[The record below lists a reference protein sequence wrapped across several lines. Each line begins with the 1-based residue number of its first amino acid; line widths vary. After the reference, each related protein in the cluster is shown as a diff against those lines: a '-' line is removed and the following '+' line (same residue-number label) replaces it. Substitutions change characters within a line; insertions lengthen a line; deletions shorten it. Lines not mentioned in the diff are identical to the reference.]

1 MTRLCD
7 IVISSLALTILLPF
21 LIPICIILRLTGE
34 GEVFY
39 KQERIGQNGVPF
51 SLIKFATMMKES
63 PQLGAG
69 AFTITDDPRILPLGR
84 ILRKTKINELPQI
97 INILIGDMSIVGPR
111 PLMQKQFRFY
121 EEDARIKIFSRRPGL
136 TGIGS
141 LVFRDEERFFDGS
154 SNPEEIYRTKI
165 SPAKEILELWY
176 AENSNLALYFFLIF
190 MTALAVMFPRLEVSF
205 ILSGDIRKQLNEI
218 LG

>member
-121 EEDARIKIFSRRPGL
+121 EEDARRKIFSRRPGL

>member
-1 MTRLCD
+1 VTRLCD

-51 SLIKFATMMKES
+51 SLIKFATMMKAS

-121 EEDARIKIFSRRPGL
+121 EEDARRKIFSRRPGL

>member
-51 SLIKFATMMKES
+51 SLIKFATMMKAS

-121 EEDARIKIFSRRPGL
+121 EEDARRKIFSRRPGL

>member
-7 IVISSLALTILLPF
+7 IVISSLALTILLPL

>member
-121 EEDARIKIFSRRPGL
+121 EEDARRKIFSRRPGL

-205 ILSGDIRKQLNEI
+205 ILSSDIRKQLNEI

>member
-51 SLIKFATMMKES
+51 SLIKFATMMKDS

-111 PLMQKQFRFY
+111 PLMQKQFGFY
-121 EEDARIKIFSRRPGL
+121 EEDARRKIFSRRPGL

-154 SNPEEIYRTKI
+154 GNPEEIYRTKI

-205 ILSGDIRKQLNEI
+205 ILSSDIRKQLNEI

>member
-51 SLIKFATMMKES
+51 SLMKFATMMKES

-121 EEDARIKIFSRRPGL
+121 EEAARRKIFSRRPGL

-176 AENSNLALYFFLIF
+176 AENSNLALYFFMIF
-190 MTALAVMFPRLEVSF
+190 MTALAVMFPRLDVSF
-205 ILSGDIRKQLNEI
+205 ILCGDIRKQLNEI